1 MIGKKKVVTSE
12 EMSRVEKL
20 SLAAGSSVADFM
32 EKAGLG
38 VAEVVIEYLS
48 HHPKE
53 KHITVFAGK
62 GNNGGDAYVVA
73 VHLKQK
79 GYEVEVVQLY
89 GYNECSPLCKG
100 HADRFQK
107 VGGKIHPIHNHA
119 DIKLSLTGVIVDG
132 LVGTG
137 FKGSATDLL
146 AEAIEKINASG
157 LPVFSIDIPSGLCGS
172 TGRVGSVA
180 VKATYTIYLELPK
193 LGFFIGQGWEYVGKL
208 LCVSFGLPKAYRE
221 KAEPSAFLAS
231 EESMVDLL
239 PQIRRTR
246 HKYEAGYVLAIA
258 GSESMPG
265 AAILSCNAALHAGA
279 GIVRLFHPKRMDG
292 ALSYAP
298 PEIIKEA
305 WNLKDMGR
313 ILEEMLRARAVLIG
327 PGMGRAKGIKKT
339 FKDLLAKIT
348 IPAVL
353 DADALYFI
361 AKNPSWILPGLSVL
375 TPHKGEMEE
384 LLSTFDGVASKE
396 DFLGACALY
405 AEKKQVVLVLKGAP
419 TLVFFAGQLPLII
432 PYGDP
437 GMATAGSGD
446 VLTGI
451 IAALLAQQVH
461 GYEAAVLGVYLHA
474 KAGEYASKA
483 KTPYCMIASD
493 ITDHLPKAF
502 KTLLERKRVGEE

>member
-12 EMSRVEKL
+12 EMSRIEKL
-20 SLAAGSSVADFM
+20 SIAAGSSEADFM

-38 VAEVVIEYLS
+38 VADAVAEFLT
-48 HHPKE
+48 HHSKE

-62 GNNGGDAYVVA
+62 GNNGGDAYVAA

-89 GYNECSPLCKG
+89 GYNECSPLCKVQS
-100 HADRFQK
+100 DRFQK
-107 VGGKIHPIHNHA
+107 NGGKIHPIQNHA
-119 DIKLSLTGVIVDG
+119 DIKFPLTGVIIDG

-137 FKGSATDLL
+137 FKGSAADLL
-146 AEAIEKINASG
+146 AEIIEKINVSG

-172 TGRVGSVA
+172 TGKVGSVA

-193 LGFFIGQGWEYVGKL
+193 LGFFIEQGWDYVGKL
-208 LCVSFGLPKAYRE
+208 LCVSFGLPKAYIE

-239 PQIRRTR
+239 PQVKRTR

-265 AAILSCNAALHAGA
+265 AAILSCNATLHTGA
-279 GIVRLFHPKRMDG
+279 GIVRLFHPEGMEEV
-292 ALSYAP
+292 LSCAP

-305 WNLKDMGR
+305 WDLKDMQR
-313 ILEEMLRARAVLIG
+313 VLEEMTRARSVLIG
-327 PGMGRAKGIKKT
+327 PGMGREKGIKKT
-339 FKDLLAKIT
+339 FKDLLEKIT

-353 DADALYFI
+353 DADALHFI
-361 AKNPSWILPGLSVL
+361 AQNPSWALPSISVL
-375 TPHKGEMEE
+375 TPHKGEMQE
-384 LLSTFDGVASKE
+384 LLSTFDSKSSKE
-396 DFLGACALY
+396 DFLGSCVLY
-405 AEKKQVVLVLKGAP
+405 AEKRHVVLVLKGAP
-419 TLVFFAGQLPLII
+419 TIVFFSHKLPLII

-446 VLTGI
+446 VLTGV
-451 IAALLAQQVH
+451 IAALLAQKVH
-461 GYEAAVLGVYLHA
+461 AYEAAVLGVYLHA

-493 ITDHLPKAF
+493 ITDNLPKAF
-502 KTLLERKRVGEE
+502 KALLQRKRVGKE